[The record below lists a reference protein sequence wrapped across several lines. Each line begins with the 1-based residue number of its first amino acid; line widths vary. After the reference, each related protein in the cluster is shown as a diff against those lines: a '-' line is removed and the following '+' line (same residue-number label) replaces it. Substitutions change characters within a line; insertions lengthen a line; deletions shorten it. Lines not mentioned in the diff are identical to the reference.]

1 MIKAYLG
8 VQGHGPFQ
16 KPRQS
21 LAFHLAMQELAAL
34 IAKRGAVSSGER
46 SEAAAADTA
55 QASTLPDGN
64 HGENIS
70 GVPNHD

>member
-1 MIKAYLG
+1 MPL
-8 VQGHGPFQ
+8 
-16 KPRQS
+16 PRQS
-21 LAFHLAMQELAAL
+21 PSVRQSSAYLLAMAAL
-34 IAKRGAVSSGER
+34 DRVIAAQRLMLAGAVSSGER

-55 QASTLPDGN
+55 PASTLPDGN